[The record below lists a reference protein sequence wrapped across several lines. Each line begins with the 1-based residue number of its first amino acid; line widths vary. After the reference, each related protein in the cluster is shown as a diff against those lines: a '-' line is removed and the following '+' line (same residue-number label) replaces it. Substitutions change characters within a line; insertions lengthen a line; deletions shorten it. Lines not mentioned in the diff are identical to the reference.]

1 MDKLTHESIEKFSME
16 TAPSGMP
23 WLAQWK
29 SGDTNRRDLILE
41 IVSVMNI
48 AKDYNLAIIEKDT
61 KYDKNPVDR
70 LCVKANLREYERDIS
85 STQNRIHD
93 YLEGY
98 DKAMKLGFAKGV
110 ASGRKSA
117 HIAAKKIKTDK
128 KFITSLIES
137 LTKTGNHTK
146 GEIQDIALYELK
158 RINPIFTEGE
168 YVYRDSEGE
177 WECLCRN
184 TSHSEGFHPC
194 DLAGVDVEPDYEWDE
209 IYRCDRCGRL
219 IRRGAVIKGI

>member
-1 MDKLTHESIEKFSME
+1 MEKLDFEKIEKCSRE
-16 TAPSGMP
+16 YAPSAP
-23 WLAQWK
+23 WLASWDT
-29 SGDTNRRDLILE
+29 GDTKRRDLILE
-41 IVSVMNI
+41 IAGVMNI
-48 AKDYNLAIIEKDT
+48 AKDYNLFIIEKDT
-61 KYDKNPVDR
+61 KYDNKSVDR
-70 LCVKANLREYERDIS
+70 LCVKPHLREYERDIS

-98 DKAMKLGFAKGV
+98 DRGMKAGFAKGV

-117 HIAAKKIKTDK
+117 YMAGKKVKADK
-128 KFITSLIES
+128 KFATTLSES
-137 LTKTGNHTK
+137 LTKTGKYTK
-146 GEIQDIALYELK
+146 EEIQDIAIYELRK
-158 RINPIFTEGE
+158 INPIFAESE
-168 YVYRDSEGE
+168 YVYRDSNGE

-219 IRRGAVIKGI
+219 IRRGEVIKGI